1 LLNFFIGDV
10 VAAITGLDPVKGA
23 LVELIHINDEGEQ
36 VGGVLATT
44 YTSTNG
50 GYTLTLPTGVNLAG
64 NLVVRITGSGKEVRA
79 QVVQQEVNIS
89 PVSEFILRKF
99 IENETN
105 LQVLDP
111 GAVVKLS
118 GRIEEFDL
126 TINSDLSAVFAQ
138 LDAAVGEFIDA
149 QIDVISV
156 EPDSAISISGAYR
169 SASLQL
175 ALHDSNDVDWGTFAV
190 DMWRS
195 EFVFNG
201 KDDGSVELEHLGE
214 ETAWGSISGKDTG
227 HDRRFNYWTDIDDES
242 NTYAASFN
250 KAGVLAIEGE
260 FDEEID
266 EDFAW
271 RWPPV
276 TYLLQKVRDQNLFF
290 QLNQEAGVRY
300 ETIDTDNDGTNDAL
314 DPDAPVGDEVNRGIE
329 VFYKKATEL
338 TTASVNGS
346 YGRVYLGVLM
356 NAYGSLEVEV
366 ETNELRFDNGS
377 FAYGAAERNRISRN
391 AAGDSK
397 VYVEQTE
404 PEDLAIEVAPDGRIT
419 VDGEPTDGYFND
431 TADLAVMLGSFGEE
445 GEDQAGF
452 DETFF
457 VKLPESAPNLTGKRY
472 RLMYLNTKFFGTAI
486 EMTNSRFD
494 SFVTFTSN
502 TAGTASLGINAISK
516 GWLGADIFASALPTS
531 ERVVTATVGDK
542 GATTLQINS
551 AGGYLRLKGYWNSTA
566 SYGLFTI
573 GFISTLPGDSPE
585 PESVGLAVL
594 VEVNDEE

>member
-1 LLNFFIGDV
+1 MKFFIGDV

-23 LVELIHINDEGEQ
+23 LVELIYVDDQGMQ
-36 VGGVLATT
+36 VGGVLASTH
-44 YTSTNG
+44 TSVNG
-50 GYTLTLPTGVNLAG
+50 NYTLTLPTGVDLAG
-64 NLVVRITGSGKEVRA
+64 NLVVRITGGGKEIRS

-111 GAVVKLS
+111 EAVVRLS
-118 GRIEEFDL
+118 GRVEEFDL

-156 EPDSAISISGAYR
+156 EPDSATSISGAYR

-201 KDDGSVELEHLGE
+201 NADGSVEVEHNGE
-214 ETAWGSISGKDTG
+214 EAAWGSMYGSDFG
-227 HDRRFNYWTDIDDES
+227 HNGLNYSLDIDEES
-242 NTYAASFN
+242 DTYAASFN
-250 KAGVLAIEGE
+250 KAGVLTIEGE
-260 FDEEID
+260 FDEEIG
-266 EDFAW
+266 EEWGW
-271 RWPPV
+271 RWPPM
-276 TYLLQKVRDQNLFF
+276 TYRLQKVRDQNLFF

-300 ETIDTDNDGTNDAL
+300 ELIDTKDAI
-314 DPDAPVGDEVNRGIE
+314 DPNAPVGDEVNRGIE
-329 VFYKKATEL
+329 VFYKKATGL

-346 YGRVYLGVLM
+346 YGRVYRGVLM
-356 NAYGSLEVEV
+356 NASGHLEIEVES
-366 ETNELRFDNGS
+366 NELIFNNGS
-377 FAYGAAERNRISRN
+377 VAYGAAERNRITRN
-391 AAGDSK
+391 STAFTETTEAEQFPIAVAA
-397 VYVEQTE
+397 
-404 PEDLAIEVAPDGRIT
+404 DGRIT
-419 VDGEPTDGYFND
+419 VGDELTDGYFND
-431 TADLAVMLGSFGEE
+431 TADFAVMVGSNGEDGEE
-445 GEDQAGF
+445 AGF
-452 DETFF
+452 AETFF
-457 VKLPESAPNLTGKRY
+457 VKLPNDAPDLTGKRY
-472 RLMYLNTKFFGTAI
+472 RLMYLNTGFYGSQI
-486 EMTNSRFD
+486 EMSNSRFD

-502 TAGTASLGINAISK
+502 TAGSASLGINALTT
-516 GWLGADIFASALPTS
+516 GWLGADILASAFPVS

-542 GATTLQINS
+542 GATTLQINA

-573 GFISTLPGDSPE
+573 GFISGDGPVPG
-585 PESVGLAVL
+585 SVGLAVL
-594 VEVNDEE
+594 VEVTD